1 MKILIADDHALF
13 REGLRQIV
21 QPLAEEA
28 DILEAHDWQTALAH
42 VAQEPDMALALM
54 DLGMPGMEAF
64 TGLKTFLD
72 RAETVPVVVISAS
85 ESVLD
90 MKRALDAGAMG
101 YVAKSEARPVML
113 SALRLVLSGGIYVP
127 PRLVQSPL
135 SNQSD
140 RDSTQP
146 FGLTPRQFEVLNALV
161 QGKSNKQIARDLNL
175 SGATVKAHVGAI
187 FKTLNVNNRLQAIR
201 MAENVGMRSG
211 HPVG

>member
-21 QPLAEEA
+21 QPLADEA
-28 DILEAHDWQTALAH
+28 DILEAHDWQTALAQ
-42 VAQEPDMALALM
+42 VAQEPDIALALM

-101 YVAKSEARPVML
+101 YVTKSEARPVML
-113 SALRLVLSGGIYVP
+113 SALRLVLSGGIYIP
-127 PRLVQSPL
+127 PRLIQSPL
-135 SNQSD
+135 SSPSD

-187 FKTLNVNNRLQAIR
+187 FKTLNVSNRLQAIR
-201 MAENVGMRSG
+201 VAENVGMRSG

>member
-21 QPLAEEA
+21 QTLADKA
-28 DILEAHDWQTALAH
+28 DILEAYDWQTALAQ
-42 VAQEPDMALALM
+42 VAQEPDIALALI
-54 DLGMPGMEAF
+54 DLNMPGMEAF

-101 YVAKSEARPVML
+101 YIAKSEARPVVL

-127 PRLVQSPL
+127 PRLIQSPL
-135 SNQSD
+135 SSQSD

-187 FKTLNVNNRLQAIR
+187 FKTLNVSNRLQAIR
-201 MAENVGMRSG
+201 IAENVGIRSG
-211 HPVG
+211 HP